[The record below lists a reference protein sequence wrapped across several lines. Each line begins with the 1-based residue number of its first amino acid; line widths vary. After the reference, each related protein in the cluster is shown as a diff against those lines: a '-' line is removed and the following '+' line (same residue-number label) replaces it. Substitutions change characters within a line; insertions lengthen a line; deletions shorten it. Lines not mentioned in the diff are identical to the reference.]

1 MSQSEVFRPANGDL
15 FARPGPVD
23 EGYMA
28 SLDTFRKRP
37 STQGSTGGY
46 RFGQLSQN
54 SFFTRHNPHPSRVR
68 HIKGLLDVPICAVND
83 DGYFASPKYS
93 LQFPPNA
100 FNNKQMNKWKGQV
113 PVNAINVNSRLHPIN
128 TVTGLQYFTGLN
140 SYPFRE
146 KAVPRV
152 GMGCSGSGFYQNS
165 AIASSGPRSL
175 APLRPRTELRLRTE
189 LPREDYYEGESL
201 AEDLNSSWHH
211 DMHL

>member
-68 HIKGLLDVPICAVND
+68 HIKGKKKNFEVGEKIYQISSSNLFFIWTGAELLH
-83 DGYFASPKYS
+83 
-93 LQFPPNA
+93 A
-100 FNNKQMNKWKGQV
+100 FIRK
-113 PVNAINVNSRLHPIN
+113 H
-128 TVTGLQYFTGLN
+128 Y
-140 SYPFRE
+140 
-146 KAVPRV
+146 
-152 GMGCSGSGFYQNS
+152 
-165 AIASSGPRSL
+165 
-175 APLRPRTELRLRTE
+175 
-189 LPREDYYEGESL
+189 
-201 AEDLNSSWHH
+201 
-211 DMHL
+211 